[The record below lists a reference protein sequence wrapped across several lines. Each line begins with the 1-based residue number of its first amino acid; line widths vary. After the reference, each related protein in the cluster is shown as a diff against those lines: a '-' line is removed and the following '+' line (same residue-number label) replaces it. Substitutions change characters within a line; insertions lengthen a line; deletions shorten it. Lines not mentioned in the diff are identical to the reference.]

1 METVK
6 VMRGEQF
13 SDRQFYRE
21 NPLKTDKIAFNIY
34 DFEPWQALPMH
45 RHPGSDT
52 ILLAVHGSGT
62 MFMRDNEFSLDE
74 NEAVYVP
81 ANDAFGILAG
91 ENDMIVIAAQGPTP
105 LETQYVQGLEY
116 RCPACDLETPLA
128 TGADTGKET
137 TCPRCSARLRLAKEA
152 DTFKAEEIG
161 KPEFI
166 EAAAGEKGR
175 AGREQIETGTKT
187 AEETAPVSE
196 MTGGGNG
203 AGEKETPA
211 LIAFSVYEFQPWQ
224 VLPMHRNPG
233 NDTLLYMATGQ
244 GIMLINDEE
253 QSVDENTVVYVPANA
268 TYGLIAAD
276 ADLVVVA
283 IQCPTPVEAE
293 VFEKLGY
300 NCPVCD
306 LGTPVTTN
314 TFDGC
319 VTVCPRCNVKLKL
332 TEEEDG
338 FLAEETTEPAPTEAE
353 TI

>member
-1 METVK
+1 MQTV
-6 VMRGEQF
+6 RLIRDEQF

-52 ILLAVHGSGT
+52 ILLAVQGSGT
-62 MFMRDNEFSLDE
+62 IFMRDSVFSLE
-74 NEAVYVP
+74 ESEAVYVP
-81 ANDAFGILAG
+81 ANDAFGVLAG

-105 LETQYVQGLEY
+105 LETQYIKELEY

-128 TGADTGKET
+128 TGSESGKET
-137 TCPRCSARLRLAKEA
+137 TCPRCNARLRLAKEA
-152 DTFKAEEIG
+152 DRFKAEEIS

-166 EAAAGEKGR
+166 AVAPDVVEVDVEEEVTAAG
-175 AGREQIETGTKT
+175 TG
-187 AEETAPVSE
+187 PGGE
-196 MTGGGNG
+196 MAGGGNG
-203 AGEKETPA
+203 AGEKETQA
-211 LIAFSVYEFQPWQ
+211 KIAFSVYEFQPWQ

-233 NDTLLYMATGQ
+233 NDTLLFVAAGQ
-244 GIMLINDEE
+244 GIMLLNDEE
-253 QSVDENTVVYVPANA
+253 QSFDDNTVVYVPANA
-268 TYGLIAAD
+268 TYGMMAAD
-276 ADLVVVA
+276 NEMVVVSM
-283 IQCPTPVEAE
+283 QCPVPVEAE
-293 VFEKLGY
+293 VFDGLGY

-332 TEEEDG
+332 KEEENG

-353 TI
+353 TT